1 MIRKSK
7 GITLIALVITIIVL
21 LILAGVTISMLT
33 GENGILKQAT
43 NAKTKT
49 DKAKVDELIK
59 LAIMGSY
66 NDEGKVDLSSVKAE
80 LDKNGITGVL
90 QEDSLKVTTDDKIYT
105 IDNTGKVDELN
116 TSSSENA
123 ITQVVS
129 VGDYVTYN
137 PTKTDAEGKQNVD
150 SSKTTYVSPVGTV
163 PTTSGEKITHGNGN
177 SEQIFT
183 AKDSIKWRVLNVNDD
198 GVELISENA
207 IKTDAGE
214 NFTLEGGIGYL
225 YAEQELNDA
234 CKIYGYGYGAN
245 TALQTEYKIGGPD
258 EEETKTSTGSGARS
272 ININDVNKQAGITDG
287 NINNA
292 YTTGYGQ
299 QARFAVQYPT
309 LTSISTEYP
318 GASTDKKQFIQ
329 NLYAYTKSHVENE
342 NIRNIIFREDLT
354 SGFLAT
360 RFIGNTSMSGDNT
373 IYVIGF
379 IRKTTTPNGVT
390 EGVNIATRNNEYLCY
405 GFHADVYRFGSQTE
419 SYGIR
424 PIVTIKSDMKV
435 KKDTQSNSWILQ

>member
-177 SEQIFT
+177 SEQTFT

-214 NFTLEGGIGYL
+214 NFTLKGGIGYL

-272 ININDVNKQAGITDG
+272 ININDVNKQAGITESDFKSLIG
-287 NINNA
+287 S
-292 YTTGYGQ
+292 YGIVSE
-299 QARFAVQYPT
+299 AVEYPT
-309 LTSISTEYP
+309 ITSTNVEYP
-318 GASTDKKQFIQ
+318 GRSTEKKVFTKTLYGYDRREIKNEVIQ
-329 NLYAYTKSHVENE
+329 SL
-342 NIRNIIFREDLT
+342 IFDCDNFFVN
-354 SGFLAT
+354 S
-360 RFIGNTSMSGDNT
+360 RFIGHGNISGYHNT
-373 IYVIGF
+373 Y
-379 IRKTTTPNGVT
+379 GVSKIMLSQGSISLNLQEKSVT
-390 EGVNIATRNNEYLCY
+390 YLCY
-405 GFHADVYRFGSQTE
+405 GNMTGSVYTWGEITE